1 MEGVKDIIKRAKELE
16 KEKGVDSKEVQELI
30 KLGRDV
36 FNNHKRWQIGILIF
50 MAVIFFWVASMA
62 GN

>member
-1 MEGVKDIIKRAKELE
+1 MENVKDIIKRAKEIE
-16 KEKGVDSKEVQELI
+16 KEKGPDSEEVQELI
-30 KLGRDV
+30 RLGRDV
-36 FNNHKRWQIGILIF
+36 FNTHKRWQIGLLIF